1 MGRVSRDARLLFV
14 LLWTLADDEGRARG
28 NPLVLAGALFPF
40 DDDAKCLIT
49 QWLVEL
55 QDQKCIFQY
64 SLEGNAYIQIVKW
77 KEHQWLNHP
86 SPSRLPA
93 PTGTFQNFL
102 ESTSNYKPRARAQD
116 LGPRTK
122 DLGKKDAATQPVL
135 NGSKVSEPN
144 GSAASPLTEALWAML
159 RGHVEKGDPV
169 DVVATPLDLKA
180 ELWRVG
186 KRYLGQNGVEAKQAG
201 SLLGKWRK
209 QYGDHAV
216 IDALAQAE
224 TSAASEPIAFVEA
237 SLRKRATNGN
247 GNGHA
252 TTPVGKLF
260 EGAARAL
267 ARREREREANNRTDN
282 DPAEPLLDG

>member
-144 GSAASPLTEALWAML
+144 GSAASPLT
-159 RGHVEKGDPV
+159 
-169 DVVATPLDLKA
+169 TPLDLKA

-267 ARREREREANNRTDN
+267 ARREREREANSRTDN